1 MNICFRYTRAYSVL
15 MVMCVL
21 GNFLAYAQS
30 ESTDVSQK
38 SLRQLTQ
45 TLQSIINK
53 TAAKGTKVSAMV
65 YSLDHNQVMFD
76 YNARQPLTPASTTK
90 LFSTYTA
97 LHLMGGDYSIPTIV
111 ATDAQAPVN
120 GVLHGNIYIV
130 GKGDA
135 LLTISDIEQL
145 ADQIEQAGIKKI
157 TGNIYGDGTYF
168 DNVTQRHIYSG
179 DGEIVEPLPPITA
192 LGYYRNSMT
201 VMVSGGNPP
210 RVQTIPPSDAFISTV
225 HQTAVRPQPLA
236 AKTQLTKQGTR
247 RSSIMK
253 KKVHHKQVHKKSALK
268 KKSGNTVRKRRRH
281 AMSVEHPDI
290 WLNRVG
296 DAPPLPRRAKKRGGS
311 RGHSIGIN
319 SAVQKDGS
327 QIFHVIGSLGTG
339 GIISKHYAIAKP
351 ELAVAGSLANRLKSG
366 GVEIEGTIGLKKM
379 PDNAKILGESRR
391 AVTEML
397 NLVNKNSDNFL
408 AEQTFKMIGGFK
420 GGQENTGAVAA
431 KTITDELAQLGIYTE
446 GVCINDGSGLCR
458 KNLVSAKTEV
468 DLLAKASQ
476 SDFATQ
482 FYNSLSV
489 AGVDGTL
496 RRRMIGTAA
505 HNNVHAKTG
514 TLRNVSALAG
524 YVTTRDGEKLC
535 FSIIWNGGNVGA
547 YKMAENMFAIALAEF
562 SRTPSPS
569 LGTTE

>member
-1 MNICFRYTRAYSVL
+1 

-53 TAAKGTKVSAMV
+53 TSGKGTRVSAMV
-65 YSLDHNQVMFD
+65 YSLDNNQVMFD

-90 LFSTYTA
+90 LFSTFTA

-111 ATDAQAPVN
+111 ATDAQGPVN
-120 GVLHGNIYIV
+120 GVLHGNVYIV

-225 HQTAVRPQPLA
+225 HQTLVKTQPL
-236 AKTQLTKQGTR
+236 KVTR
-247 RSSIMK
+247 QVSRKSSSDK
-253 KKVHHKQVHKKSALK
+253 KNVRHKQVKKKAALK
-268 KKSGNTVRKRRRH
+268 KKSANTTRKKRRH

-296 DAPPLPRRAKKRGGS
+296 DAPPLPRRARKRVAS
-311 RGHSIGIN
+311 RGPSIGIN

-327 QIFHVIGSLGTG
+327 QIFNVVGSLGAG
-339 GIISKHYAIAKP
+339 GIISKHFAIAKP

-379 PDNAKILGESRR
+379 PDNARILGESRR

-420 GGQENTGAVAA
+420 GGQDNTGAVAA

-468 DLLAKASQ
+468 DLLAKAAQ
-476 SDFATQ
+476 SNFAMQ

-496 RRRMIGTAA
+496 RRRMIGTTA

-535 FSIIWNGGNVGA
+535 FSFIWNGGNVGA
-547 YKMAENMFAIALAEF
+547 YKMAENMLAIALAEF
-562 SRTPSPS
+562 SRTPSSS

>member
-1 MNICFRYTRAYSVL
+1 

-53 TAAKGTKVSAMV
+53 TSGKGTRVSAMV
-65 YSLDHNQVMFD
+65 YSLDNNQVMFD

-90 LFSTYTA
+90 LFSTFTA

-111 ATDAQAPVN
+111 ATDAQGPVN
-120 GVLHGNIYIV
+120 GVLHGNVYIV

-225 HQTAVRPQPLA
+225 HQTLVKTQPL
-236 AKTQLTKQGTR
+236 KVTR
-247 RSSIMK
+247 QVSRKSSSDK
-253 KKVHHKQVHKKSALK
+253 KNVRHKQVKKKAALK
-268 KKSGNTVRKRRRH
+268 KKSANTTRKKRRH

-296 DAPPLPRRAKKRGGS
+296 DAPPLPRRARKRVAS
-311 RGHSIGIN
+311 RGPSIGIN

-327 QIFHVIGSLGTG
+327 QIFNVVGSLGAG
-339 GIISKHYAIAKP
+339 GIISKHFAIAKP

-420 GGQENTGAVAA
+420 GGQDNTGAVAA

-468 DLLAKASQ
+468 DLLAKAAQ
-476 SDFATQ
+476 SNFAMQ

-496 RRRMIGTAA
+496 RRRMIGTTA

-535 FSIIWNGGNVGA
+535 FSFIWNGGNVGA
-547 YKMAENMFAIALAEF
+547 YKMAENMLAIALAEF
-562 SRTPSPS
+562 SRTPSSS

>member
-1 MNICFRYTRAYSVL
+1 

-53 TAAKGTKVSAMV
+53 TSGKGTRVSAMV
-65 YSLDHNQVMFD
+65 YSLDNNQVMFD

-90 LFSTYTA
+90 LFSTFTA

-111 ATDAQAPVN
+111 ATDAQGPVN
-120 GVLHGNIYIV
+120 GVLHGNVYIV

-225 HQTAVRPQPLA
+225 HQTLGKTQPL
-236 AKTQLTKQGTR
+236 KVTR
-247 RSSIMK
+247 QVSRKSSSDK
-253 KKVHHKQVHKKSALK
+253 KNVRHKQVKKKAALK
-268 KKSGNTVRKRRRH
+268 KKSANTTRKKRRH

-296 DAPPLPRRAKKRGGS
+296 DAPPLPRRARKRVAS
-311 RGHSIGIN
+311 RGPSIGIN

-327 QIFHVIGSLGTG
+327 QIFNVVGSLGAG
-339 GIISKHYAIAKP
+339 GIISKHFAIAKP

-379 PDNAKILGESRR
+379 PDNARILGESRR

-420 GGQENTGAVAA
+420 GGQDNTGAVAA

-468 DLLAKASQ
+468 DLLAKAAQ
-476 SDFATQ
+476 SNFAMQ

-496 RRRMIGTAA
+496 RRRMIGTTA

-535 FSIIWNGGNVGA
+535 FSFIWNGGNVGA
-547 YKMAENMFAIALAEF
+547 YKMAENMLAIALAEF
-562 SRTPSPS
+562 SRTPSSS